1 MPSVKLTASGYTGL
15 TGMSVSGS
23 YPMTRAYE
31 DSDDTS
37 DYARCSISKSTTG
50 YVYLTYDTTA
60 IPANA
65 TIQSVTAKARLR
77 ISDASRVTNR
87 VCQLYTGT
95 TAKGSSVD
103 FSSTSSGGSVVSPT
117 AGSWTRDELNNLRMR
132 IGGTGSS
139 SNQSKYIYIYGTD
152 ITVTYTEPSVI
163 HVTGVALDK
172 STDTVT
178 VGNTTTL
185 TATVSPSNAADK
197 SVTWSTSNSSVA
209 TVSGG
214 VVTGVAA
221 GTAIITVT
229 TTDGGFTDTCTVTV
243 SSGGGGAVWETLLET
258 NAYVVSD
265 NPNYIWI
272 SNYTTPFQD
281 GETYRVT
288 WGSTT
293 YICQTQVY
301 NSNNC
306 QDGYGIGDQSIVGG
320 QSSGNNEPFFL
331 FRTTMDVNT
340 LIGGTTTAAGSI
352 YLKIEKLVSGG
363 NPPVL
368 TVGTP
373 SRSIISDET
382 GYDQCVCTFTSDT
395 DLSEWEARA
404 TKSGTNPARGVGLLV
419 ESGTTL
425 TAGVTATIY
434 VDDEEL
440 TQGDGEYTITVYGKS
455 TSGVWSE

>member
-1 MPSVKLTASGYTGL
+1 MATVKLVASGYTGL

-31 DSDDTS
+31 DSSDTS
-37 DYARCSISKSTTG
+37 DYARCSISTSTTG
-50 YVYLTYDTTA
+50 YVYLTYDTSA

-65 TIQSVTAKARLR
+65 QIQSVTAKARLR
-77 ISDASRVTNR
+77 ISNASRVTNR
-87 VCQLYTGT
+87 VCQLYSGT
-95 TAKGSSVD
+95 TAKGTNVD
-103 FSSTSSGGSVVSPT
+103 FSSTSSGGSVVSPS
-117 AGSWTRDELNNLRMR
+117 AGTWTRSELNNLRMR

-152 ITVTYTEPSVI
+152 IEITYTEASVP
-163 HVTGVALDK
+163 VTGV
-172 STDTVT
+172 SVSPVT
-178 VGNTTTL
+178 ASIGVNETATL
-185 TATVSPSNAADK
+185 TATVTPSNATDK
-197 SVTWSTSNSSVA
+197 SVTWSSSNTAVA
-209 TVSGG
+209 TVSNG

-221 GTAIITVT
+221 GSATITAT
-229 TTDGGFTDTCTVTV
+229 TTDGGYTASCAVTVT
-243 SSGGGGAVWETLLET
+243 GGGGATWETVYEGT
-258 NAYVVSD
+258 IGVYDQPEANQ
-265 NPNYIWI
+265 YIWV
-272 SNYTTPFQD
+272 SGYTTPFEAGQ
-281 GETYRVT
+281 TYRVT
-288 WGSTT
+288 WGNAT

-301 NSNNC
+301 VDSSC
-306 QDGYGIGDQSIVGG
+306 QDGYAIGDPILLTQE
-320 QSSGNNEPFFL
+320 SGYNEPFFI
-331 FRTTMDVNT
+331 FRTTYSSNT
-340 LIGGTTTAAGSI
+340 LLGITATPAGNVHIKVELMTGGS
-352 YLKIEKLVSGG
+352 
-363 NPPVL
+363 NPPVI

-404 TKSGTNPARGVGLLV
+404 TKSGVTPARGVGLLV

-425 TAGVTATIY
+425 AVGATGTIY

>member
-31 DSDDTS
+31 DSTDTS
-37 DYARCSISKSTTG
+37 DYARCSISTSTTG
-50 YVYLTYDTTA
+50 HVYLIYDTSE
-60 IPANA
+60 IPSNA
-65 TIQSVTAKARLR
+65 TITSIVANARLR
-77 ISDASRVTNR
+77 ISNTSRVTNR
-87 VCQLYTGT
+87 VCQLYSGT
-95 TAKGSSVD
+95 TAKGTSVS
-103 FSSTSSGGSVVSPT
+103 FSSTSSGGAVVSPT
-117 AGSWTRDELNNLRMR
+117 AGSWTRAELNDLRMY
-132 IGGTGSS
+132 IEGTGSS

-152 ITVTYTEPSVI
+152 ITVTYTVPSNVP
-163 HVTGVALDK
+163 VTGV
-172 STDTVT
+172 S
-178 VGNTTTL
+178 
-185 TATVSPSNAADK
+185 VSPSTASIGINETVTLTETVAPSNATNKA
-197 SVTWSTSNSSVA
+197 VTWSTSDSSVA
-209 TVSGG
+209 TVSNG

-221 GTAIITVT
+221 GTATITVT
-229 TTDGGFTDTCTVTV
+229 TTDGGYTATCAVTVT
-243 SSGGGGAVWETLLET
+243 GGGAAVWETVLET
-258 NAYVVSD
+258 YTTIASSS
-265 NPNYIWI
+265 PNYIWI

-288 WGSTT
+288 WGSET

-301 NSNNC
+301 SSSSC
-306 QDGYGIGDQSIVGG
+306 QDGYAIGNLSIVGG
-320 QSSGNNEPFFL
+320 QSSGNNEPFAL

-340 LIGGTTTAAGSI
+340 LIGGTTTPAGSI
-352 YLKIEKLVSGG
+352 HIKIEKLVSGG
-363 NPPVL
+363 NPPVI

-373 SRSIISDET
+373 TRTIISDET

-395 DLSEWEARA
+395 ELSEWEARA
-404 TKSGTNPARGVGLLV
+404 TKAGVTPARGVGLLV

-425 TAGVTATIY
+425 AVGATGTIY